1 MDCVTP
7 VLNLLTSMRVSFP
20 SGVACRS
27 LLCHKLM
34 DLLYVLGLRLGLEM
48 TRRFL
53 HNPML
58 VLMDAFSTVHAPDDA
73 SGSTSVSPGQ
83 GVVLCHCRCC
93 VSAGVMS
100 LPVLCHCKCYVAAG
114 VVSLQV
120 LCHFR
125 CYVTASVMLLQVL
138 CHCRCYVTMC
148 VMSL

>member
-1 MDCVTP
+1 MGCITP

-83 GVVLCHCRCC
+83 GVVLCHCRCY
-93 VSAGVMS
+93 VTVGVM
-100 LPVLCHCKCYVAAG
+100 
-114 VVSLQV
+114 
-120 LCHFR
+120 
-125 CYVTASVMLLQVL
+125 TLQVL
-138 CHCRCYVTMC
+138 CHCRCCVTT
-148 VMSL
+148 VD